1 MSTQS
6 GSQETRPRRSS
17 KYIWAILIVVMV
29 VTLAAMAA
37 RARVWLAPRPI
48 APASPPAS
56 APLNPQQGTRSQ
68 VESEIITLRPTGFEP
83 AEIARPAAQF
93 FLVVENRSGLDAV
106 NLRLDSENGDRL
118 RSVEMSSGEPD
129 WNDLLDLSPGNYL
142 LTEADHPDWVCRITI
157 TAQ

>member
-29 VTLAAMAA
+29 VTLAAMAV
-37 RARVWLAPRPI
+37 RARGWLAPRPI
-48 APASPPAS
+48 APAS

-68 VESEIITLRPTGFEP
+68 VEAETITLRPTGFEP

-93 FLVVENRSGLDAV
+93 FLVVENRSGLGAV

-118 RSVEMSSGEPD
+118 RSVGMSSEEPD
-129 WNDLLDLSPGNYL
+129 WNDLLDLSPGTYL
-142 LTEADHPDWVCRITI
+142 LTEADHPDWACRITI